1 MASTTRSQRL
11 FTLIAC
17 LVLTAACAS
26 SSSQPDL
33 TIDLDDDANFT
44 VAVST
49 ILAREVV
56 DGLVG
61 SHLDCKGELDPEV
74 ETMLQILDKRGPRSS
89 ATYRDE
95 DTTVVARRRGAKLHL
110 EIRGT
115 GSGAIEA
122 TMPWTIAECLLGRE
136 TSVDRAVRSSIKV
149 KVTAEDGS
157 TYSFLLN

>member
-1 MASTTRSQRL
+1 MASTNRSQRL

-17 LVLTAACAS
+17 LVLTVGCAS
-26 SSSQPDL
+26 SRSQPDL
-33 TIDLDDDANFT
+33 TIDLDDENLT

-56 DGLVG
+56 DGFVG

-95 DTTVVARRRGAKLHL
+95 DTTVVARRRGGKLHL
-110 EIRGT
+110 DIT
-115 GSGAIEA
+115 GSGSGKIEA
-122 TMPWTIAECLLGRE
+122 TMPWTIAECLLGRDI
-136 TSVDRAVRSSIKV
+136 SVDKAVRSSIKV
-149 KVTAEDGS
+149 KVTGEDGG
-157 TYSFLLN
+157 SFSFRLD